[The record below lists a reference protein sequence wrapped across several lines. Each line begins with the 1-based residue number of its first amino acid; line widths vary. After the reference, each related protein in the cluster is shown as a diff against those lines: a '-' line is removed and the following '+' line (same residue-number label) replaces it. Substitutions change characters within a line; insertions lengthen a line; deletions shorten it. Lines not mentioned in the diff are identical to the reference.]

1 MFFRGQTCTE
11 HLLFLITY
19 IFKSLGF
26 CSLLSEDFWGFNS
39 LTSGSILI
47 AAIILRGN
55 PSNCL
60 AFSDFHCYSTSNTHY
75 QHHCLV
81 LGSLGTNPLHN
92 FFFFQLHN
100 FKHPPLWP
108 QPPTFPTLLG
118 CTSTMTVISQR
129 PLAHQTYSLPILQAS
144 LSPASIPAVRRQC
157 WWSKAHLLQLH
168 WLYAPH
174 PLLSC

>member
-19 IFKSLGF
+19 IFKSPGF

-55 PSNCL
+55 PSNCV
-60 AFSDFHCYSTSNTHY
+60 AFSDFHCYSTSNTNY

-81 LGSLGTNPLHN
+81 LGSLGTNPLQN
-92 FFFFQLHN
+92 FR
-100 FKHPPLWP
+100 HPPLWL
-108 QPPTFPTLLG
+108 QPLTFPTLLG
-118 CTSTMTVISQR
+118 CTSTMTIISQR
-129 PLAHQTYSLPILQAS
+129 RLAHQTYSLPILQPP
-144 LSPASIPAVRRQC
+144 LSPASMPPVRRQC
-157 WWSKAHLLQLH
+157 WWSKPLLLQLH
-168 WLYAPH
+168 WLQAPH
-174 PLLSC
+174 PFLSC